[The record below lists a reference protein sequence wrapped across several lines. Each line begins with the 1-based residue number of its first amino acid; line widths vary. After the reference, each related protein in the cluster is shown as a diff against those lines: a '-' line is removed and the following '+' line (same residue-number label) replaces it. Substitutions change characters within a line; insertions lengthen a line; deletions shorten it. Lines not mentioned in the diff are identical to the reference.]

1 MRLLLPCEG
10 ISAEAPVA
18 TVWRSLAFFVLL
30 LHTRADGMK
39 QLLVVEDDPTIMSLI
54 VILLER
60 AGYDV
65 VQARSAEEGLRLAAE
80 NPPNLILM
88 DVALP
93 GMDGLEATRLLKSR
107 PGTAGVP
114 VVALTAQAMKQ
125 DVERASL
132 AGCDG
137 VIVKPLS
144 RLHFL
149 GEVARFLE
157 SEKR

>member
-1 MRLLLPCEG
+1 
-10 ISAEAPVA
+10 
-18 TVWRSLAFFVLL
+18 
-30 LHTRADGMK
+30 MK

-60 AGYDV
+60 EGYEV
-65 VQARSAEEGLRLAAE
+65 VQAGSAEEGLRLAAE
-80 NPPNLILM
+80 KPPHLILM

-107 PGTAGVP
+107 EGTSRVP

-137 VIVKPLS
+137 IIVKPLS
-144 RLHFL
+144 TLHFL
-149 GEVARFLE
+149 AEVARFLDI
-157 SEKR
+157 EKG